1 MRKTTTEMLDF
12 VQNDDLEGLQPRK
25 DKLRG
30 FFATTPASKLPP
42 QRTSSLGTP
51 VLAGDPGFPLRM
63 TTLKVSGRMTIFEY
77 QRLASLTAKTRR
89 RGRVFSI

>member
-1 MRKTTTEMLDF
+1 MRKTTTEILDF

-30 FFATTPASKLPP
+30 FFPIRL
-42 QRTSSLGTP
+42 RLR
-51 VLAGDPGFPLRM
+51 VRM

-77 QRLASLTAKTRR
+77 QRQTLLNGERPGVEAGPFYLIPLR
-89 RGRVFSI
+89 